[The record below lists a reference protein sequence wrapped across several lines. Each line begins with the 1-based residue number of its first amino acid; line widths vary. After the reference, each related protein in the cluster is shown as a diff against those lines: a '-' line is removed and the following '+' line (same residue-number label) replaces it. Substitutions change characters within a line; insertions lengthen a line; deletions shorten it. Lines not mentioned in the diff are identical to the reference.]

1 MVTVEKIDTGN
12 KQQVEQF
19 IQFHYDLYK
28 DCPQWV
34 PPFKIDQRAMLDRK
48 KHPFYDHSDAD
59 FFIATRDGK
68 MVGRIAALENK
79 PFNQYHK
86 TRDAEF
92 YFFDTINDQ
101 EVANALFTAVSDWAK
116 ARGLNHIVGPKGMSS
131 FDGYGILVEGFEHRQ
146 MMNMMNYNFDY
157 YPGLVE
163 NLGFTKEV
171 DFVSCY
177 LPPSK
182 FNLDPRI
189 RVIAEKVQERGTFEV
204 IKFKNKADLK
214 KWADRIG
221 EGYNNTFVNNWEYY
235 PLTKREIKYVVDQ
248 IVQVANPKLI
258 KIITHGGD
266 VVGFAF
272 GFPDVSRAMQRA
284 KGNLNLFSLIDLLI
298 ELKKTDWISFNGVGV
313 LPEYHGRGGNA
324 LMYAEMENT
333 LKEFHYDHG
342 ELTQVAET
350 TKKMRKDL
358 ENLGGTAYK
367 NHRVYQ
373 KHLE

>member
-59 FFIATRDGK
+59 FFIAIRDGK

-101 EVANALFTAVSDWAK
+101 EVADALFAAVSDWAK

-204 IKFKNKADLK
+204 IKFMNKADLK